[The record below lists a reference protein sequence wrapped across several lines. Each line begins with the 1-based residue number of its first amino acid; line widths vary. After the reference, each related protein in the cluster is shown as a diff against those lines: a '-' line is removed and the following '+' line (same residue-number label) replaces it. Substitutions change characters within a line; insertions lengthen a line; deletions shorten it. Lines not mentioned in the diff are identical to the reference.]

1 VRLTANEVFPKGNRR
16 FKSSRLRKYQFTER
30 MVMTQPGD
38 VMLSEIHETPKVLSR
53 ILSEFGAN
61 EVAQKLLDTQSFH
74 SVIIL
79 ARGTSD
85 NAAHFLKYLIEIK
98 LGLPVGL
105 ASPSAATMYS
115 TNLNYANT
123 LVVALSQSGQSS
135 DLLAFAKAAKAG
147 KGYLLSIT
155 NDANSP
161 LALLSDLHI
170 PINAGPE
177 IAVPATKS
185 YIGQLFI
192 SYLLVMSWSKSP
204 MKTDR
209 LMKSVEKWCSS
220 SDAVNGFA
228 QELDISKPI
237 YILGRGFSYPNA
249 KEFALKLQE
258 TSLIPV
264 QGMSSSDFLHGPIA
278 SLHEDSQVVF
288 IAPQGTPKESFGE
301 APDRVRAITGKA
313 FWIGS
318 TAQSKA
324 EDVVLQG
331 ESAESEIESAI
342 ADAVAF
348 QLVTHKIAVLNNLNP
363 DSPRGLSK
371 VTITR

>member
-1 VRLTANEVFPKGNRR
+1 MRLTANEVFPKGNRR
-16 FKSSRLRKYQFTER
+16 FKSSRLRKFQFKER

-38 VMLSEIHETPKVLSR
+38 VMLSEIHETPQVLGR
-53 ILSEFGAN
+53 ISTEFATN
-61 EVAQKLLDTQSFH
+61 KQAQDLFDKYKFQ

-85 NAAHFLKYLIEIK
+85 NAAHFLKYLLEIK

-105 ASPSAATMYS
+105 ASPSATTMYS
-115 TNLNYANT
+115 AQLKYEHT

-135 DLLAFAKAAKAG
+135 DLLSFAKAAKEG
-147 KGYLLSIT
+147 RGFLLSIT

-161 LALLSDLHI
+161 LAQLSDLHI

-177 IAVPATKS
+177 KAVPATKS
-185 YIGQLFI
+185 YIGQLLI
-192 SYLLVMSWSKSP
+192 SYLLTMSWSKSAI
-204 MKTDR
+204 KTDR
-209 LMKSVEKWCSS
+209 LIKSVEAWCKSA
-220 SDAVNGFA
+220 DAINSFA
-228 QELDISKPI
+228 REIDIHKPI
-237 YILGRGFSYPNA
+237 YVLGRGFSYPNA

-278 SLHEDSQVVF
+278 SLHQDSQVVF
-288 IAPQGTPKESFGE
+288 MSPCCMPAESFGE
-301 APDRVRAITGKA
+301 APERVRKTTGKVY
-313 FWIGS
+313 WIGS
-318 TAQSKA
+318 GVNVK
-324 EDVVLQG
+324 EHDIVLQA
-331 ESAESEIESAI
+331 ESADSEVESSV

-348 QLVTHKIAVLNNLNP
+348 QLVTQKFAVLNNLNP
-363 DSPRGLSK
+363 DSPKGLTK

>member
-1 VRLTANEVFPKGNRR
+1 
-16 FKSSRLRKYQFTER
+16 

-61 EVAQKLLDTQSFH
+61 EAVQKLLDNQSFH

-155 NDANSP
+155 NDANST

-192 SYLLVMSWSKSP
+192 SYLVVMSWAKSSI
-204 MKTDR
+204 KTER

-228 QELDISKPI
+228 QELDISKSI

-278 SLHEDSQVVF
+278 SLHQDSQVVF
-288 IAPQGTPKESFGE
+288 VAPQGTPKESFGE
-301 APDRVRAITGKA
+301 APSRVRAITGKA

-318 TAQSKA
+318 TAESKA
-324 EDVVLQG
+324 GDVVLQG